1 MKTRTT
7 LPFYSVGEEIAN
19 SVTHGVGIV
28 LSVAGLAVLTAFA
41 SVFGTAWH
49 IVSCSIYG
57 VTQILLYTASTLYHG
72 IPSPRAKAVLRVLDH
87 AAIFLLIAGTYTPF
101 ALVNLGGALGWIIFG
116 VVWGLAITGIAL
128 QAVLIRHRAI
138 LTVIPYVA
146 MGWLAVFA
154 VKPMVESIP
163 PGGLALLTA
172 GGLCYTLG
180 CAFYVW
186 RRLPYHH
193 AIWHVFVMAGSA
205 LHFFAVFFY
214 VIPIRS

>member
-1 MKTRTT
+1 MNTRTT
-7 LPFYSVGEEIAN
+7 SPLYSVGEEIAN

-28 LSVAGLAVLTAFA
+28 LSVAGLAMLTAFA
-41 SVFGTAWH
+41 SVFGSALH

-57 VTQILLYTASTLYHG
+57 ATQILLYTASTLYHS
-72 IPSPRAKAVLRVLDH
+72 IPLPRAKGVLRVFDH

-101 ALVNLGGALGWIIFG
+101 ALVSLGGALGWTIFG

-128 QAVLIRHRAI
+128 QKIIIHHKAI
-138 LTVIPYVA
+138 FNVVPYVA

-154 VKPMVESIP
+154 IKPMVESIA
-163 PGGLALLTA
+163 PGGLALLLA

-180 CAFYVW
+180 CAFYIW

-214 VIPIRS
+214 VIPIQS

>member
-1 MKTRTT
+1 MKNRTT
-7 LPFYSVGEEIAN
+7 LPFYSAGEEIAN
-19 SVTHGVGIV
+19 SVTHGIGIV

-57 VTQILLYTASTLYHG
+57 ATQILLYTASTLYHS
-72 IPSPRAKAVLRVLDH
+72 IPLPRAKAVLRVLDH

-101 ALVNLGGALGWIIFG
+101 ALVNLGGTLGWIIFG
-116 VVWGLAITGIAL
+116 LVWGLAITGIAL
-128 QAVLIRHRAI
+128 QAILIRHKAI

-146 MGWLAVFA
+146 MGWLAVLA
-154 VKPMVESIP
+154 VKPMVESIA
-163 PGGLALLTA
+163 PGGLALLAA

>member
-1 MKTRTT
+1 MSKQPS

-19 SVTHGVGIV
+19 SVTHAVGIV
-28 LSVAGLAVLTAFA
+28 LSVAGLAVLTGFA
-41 SVFGTAWH
+41 SVFGSAWH

-57 VTQILLYTASTLYHG
+57 ATQILLYTASTLYHS
-72 IPSPRAKAVLRVLDH
+72 IPLPRAKAVLRVLDH

-101 ALVNLGGALGWIIFG
+101 ALVSLGGPLGWIIFG
-116 VVWGLAITGIAL
+116 LVWGLAITGIAL
-128 QAVLIRHRAI
+128 QAILIHQKAI

-154 VKPMVESIP
+154 VKPMIESIA
-163 PGGLALLTA
+163 PGGLALLLA

-180 CAFYVW
+180 CAFYIW

-214 VIPIRS
+214 VIPIQS